1 MKQLTNK
8 RAWTDFL
15 AETLGGALIA
25 LGIYNFAV
33 EAAFPMT
40 GFSGVSIILYQLF
53 DLPIG
58 FTTVLLNIPVA
69 ILCYKLLGKG
79 FFFRS
84 LRCMLVSSALID
96 YAAPLLPVY
105 QGSRMLAAVCTGVLA
120 GLGYALIYM
129 RSSSTGGTDFI
140 IMAVKSKAPHLSL
153 GKIAF
158 AVDSSV
164 VLVGGLLFRDI
175 DGMIYGMIVS
185 YIMSVVVDKALYG
198 VSAGKVALMVTDQGE
213 KTAQAIETC
222 CGRGCTILHSQGGYS
237 GRRLQTVMCAC
248 NNKQMHLV
256 QKAVRRQDP
265 GAFVVVLE
273 SNEVLGEGFQ
283 STSPDEEGT

>member
-15 AETLGGALIA
+15 SETLGGALIA

-185 YIMSVVVDKALYG
+185 YIMSVVVDKAMYG
-198 VSAGKVALMVTDQGE
+198 VSAGKVALIVTNQGE
-213 KTAQAIETC
+213 KTAQ
-222 CGRGCTILHSQGGYS
+222 G
-237 GRRLQTVMCAC
+237 
-248 NNKQMHLV
+248 
-256 QKAVRRQDP
+256 
-265 GAFVVVLE
+265 
-273 SNEVLGEGFQ
+273 
-283 STSPDEEGT
+283 

>member
-84 LRCMLVSSALID
+84 LRCMRVSSALID

-105 QGSRMLAAVCTGVLA
+105 PGSRMLAAVCTGVLA
-120 GLGYALIYM
+120 GLGYALI
-129 RSSSTGGTDFI
+129 
-140 IMAVKSKAPHLSL
+140 
-153 GKIAF
+153 
-158 AVDSSV
+158 
-164 VLVGGLLFRDI
+164 
-175 DGMIYGMIVS
+175 
-185 YIMSVVVDKALYG
+185 
-198 VSAGKVALMVTDQGE
+198 
-213 KTAQAIETC
+213 
-222 CGRGCTILHSQGGYS
+222 
-237 GRRLQTVMCAC
+237 
-248 NNKQMHLV
+248 
-256 QKAVRRQDP
+256 
-265 GAFVVVLE
+265 
-273 SNEVLGEGFQ
+273 
-283 STSPDEEGT
+283 

>member
-1 MKQLTNK
+1 
-8 RAWTDFL
+8 
-15 AETLGGALIA
+15 
-25 LGIYNFAV
+25 
-33 EAAFPMT
+33 
-40 GFSGVSIILYQLF
+40 
-53 DLPIG
+53 
-58 FTTVLLNIPVA
+58 
-69 ILCYKLLGKG
+69 
-79 FFFRS
+79 
-84 LRCMLVSSALID
+84 MLVSSALID

-185 YIMSVVVDKALYG
+185 YIMSVVVDKAMYG
-198 VSAGKVALMVTDQGE
+198 VSAGKVALIVTDQGE